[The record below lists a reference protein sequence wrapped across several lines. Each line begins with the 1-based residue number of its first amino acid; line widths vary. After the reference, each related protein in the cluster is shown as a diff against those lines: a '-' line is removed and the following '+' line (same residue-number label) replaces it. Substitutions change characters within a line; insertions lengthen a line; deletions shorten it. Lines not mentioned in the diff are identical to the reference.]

1 MELFK
6 KIFVK
11 ETITYYDSADVLPL
25 DNWINYFK
33 TQDLTY
39 FNDKRKVSKDNENAM
54 VNCFNDYIKISENH
68 DILRRFG
75 KIHKIMKFTGKYNS
89 VMMLCNAIL
98 SYKDVKNME
107 VFNELVENLE
117 RWNYKIDR
125 KKDVFE
131 QVYKISKRVQGLKT
145 QIELLEIELKKDDN
159 EEATSIERQ
168 LLVVGKGLGLNYRL
182 KSSELTLK
190 EWLEMQNQLKEEIKQ
205 QQKSQTKK

>member
-1 MELFK
+1 MELLK
-6 KIFVK
+6 KIFIN

-25 DNWINYFK
+25 DNWIAYFK

-39 FNDKRKVSKDNENAM
+39 FNDKRKVSKDNETAM
-54 VNCFNDYIKISENH
+54 INCFNDYIRISQNR

-75 KIHKIMKFTGKYNS
+75 KLHKIMKLKGKYNS
-89 VMMLCNAIL
+89 VIMLCNAIL

-117 RWNYKIDR
+117 LWNYRIDR
-125 KKDVFE
+125 KKDVFD
-131 QVYKISKRVQGLKT
+131 QVIKIAKRVQGIKT

-159 EEATSIERQ
+159 EEANSIERQ
-168 LLVVGKGLGLNYRL
+168 LIIVSKGLGLNYRL

-190 EWLEMQNQLKEEIKQ
+190 EWLEYQNQLKKEIEEQI
-205 QQKSQTKK
+205 KSQNKK